1 MNEELES
8 DPVEEDKH
16 GGNGENENQM
26 KTVVTK
32 GALFFLETGQDSPQT
47 QNRKGH
53 HHK

>member
-1 MNEELES
+1 VNEKLES

-32 GALFFLETGQDSPQT
+32 GALRR
-47 QNRKGH
+47 RKQVFSEC
-53 HHK
+53 